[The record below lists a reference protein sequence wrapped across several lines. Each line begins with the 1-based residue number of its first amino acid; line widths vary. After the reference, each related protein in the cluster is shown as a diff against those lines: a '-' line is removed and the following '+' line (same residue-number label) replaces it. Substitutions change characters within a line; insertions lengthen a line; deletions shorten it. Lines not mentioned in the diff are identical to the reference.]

1 MKGVHKQLEMYSI
14 TIEKLFQNLGI
25 PLLNIVNPI
34 NFDSPL
40 EFKGRY
46 FLRLIFHNPL
56 TVQDARIIFSENTN
70 HRKAVMFPLRH

>member
-1 MKGVHKQLEMYSI
+1 MKGVHKQVEMYSI

-40 EFKGRY
+40 EFKGTY

-70 HRKAVMFPLRH
+70 R